1 MSHLLWHSIDLINQ
15 YSYEAYV
22 IYMFFNL
29 LETFINTYDEET
41 DTHLGASKLY
51 GEARVIEILSAK
63 PLSEHPV

>member
-1 MSHLLWHSIDLINQ
+1 
-15 YSYEAYV
+15 
-22 IYMFFNL
+22 MFFNL